1 MNPPAPLCTAI
12 VRCHNNESTV
22 ERALQS
28 LVAQDLGEKLEI
40 IAVDDGSTDGSWS
53 RIEKFAPRV
62 RTFRLTPNR
71 GNIAAAYAGLA
82 EARGDT
88 FFLLDADDYAD
99 PDMASLLTTSLA
111 AEPGA
116 AFAYCDYAE
125 HDELGRHRVVRVGEF
140 VREMIACNALFRRE
154 ILAREGYWDAGL
166 LLPEYDLAVRLL
178 LKYEA
183 VYVPR
188 APYHYC
194 RHTASLTRQDGYFE
208 RAMQQLDERHGH
220 LSASGKF
227 HDLTVTEC
235 REAGAALT
243 KN

>member
-1 MNPPAPLCTAI
+1 LNHPAPLCTAI
-12 VRCHNNESTV
+12 LRCHNNESTV

-28 LVAQDLGEKLEI
+28 LVAQDLGDKLEI
-40 IAVDDGSTDGSWS
+40 IAVEDGSTDGSWT
-53 RIEKFAPRV
+53 RIEKFTPRV
-62 RTFRLTPNR
+62 RAIRPASNR
-71 GNIAAAYAGLA
+71 GNIAAAHAGLA
-82 EARGDT
+82 EAQGKY

-99 PDMASLLTTSLA
+99 PEMASLLTSELA
-111 AEPGA
+111 ANPEA

-125 HDELGRHRVVRVGEF
+125 HDELGRHRVVSVGEN
-140 VREMIACNALFRRE
+140 VREMIACNALFRRD
-154 ILAREGYWDAGL
+154 IVLREGYWDAGL

-208 RAMQQLDERHGH
+208 RAMRQLDERFGH

-227 HDLTVTEC
+227 HDLTVGEC
-235 REAGAALT
+235 RAAGAVLT

>member
-1 MNPPAPLCTAI
+1 MNQPAPLCTAI
-12 VRCHNNESTV
+12 LRCHNNESTV
-22 ERALQS
+22 ERALRS
-28 LVAQDLGEKLEI
+28 LVTQELGERLEI
-40 IAVDDGSTDGSWS
+40 IAVDDGSTDDSWS
-53 RIEKFAPRV
+53 RIEKFSPRV

-71 GNIAAAYAGLA
+71 GNIAAAHAGLA
-82 EARGDT
+82 QARGEF

-99 PDMASLLTTSLA
+99 AEMASLLTTALA
-111 AEPGA
+111 SNPGA
-116 AFAYCDYAE
+116 ALAYCDYEE
-125 HDELGRHRVVRVGEF
+125 HDELGRHRVIFVGEN

-154 ILAREGYWDAGL
+154 IVVREGYWDSAF

-178 LKYEA
+178 LNYDA
-183 VYVPR
+183 AYVPR

-208 RAMQQLDERHGH
+208 RAMRQLDERHGH

-235 REAGAALT
+235 RHAGAALT